1 MRYCTVRSYYAYL
14 CPDDSLGPAVSAFLG
29 VGRYDFRG
37 VSAPSSTASVS
48 SHDDDD
54 ALSMEPPLPSRRR
67 RSSVVELSGRRR
79 RLSFIGHRSGVD
91 VGGVDNNNNNSGGGG
106 VGASALLAGLHTVVQ
121 SAVS

>member
-1 MRYCTVRSYYAYL
+1 M
-14 CPDDSLGPAVSAFLG
+14 SAFLG

-91 VGGVDNNNNNSGGGG
+91 VGGVEDNNHSSSGGGG
-106 VGASALLAGLHTVVQ
+106 VGASALLAGFHTVVQ
-121 SAVS
+121 SAVSKHVHRLEHVRGGWRA